1 MNGHVFRGV
10 RLVALFLLV
19 AGSAFAEGEV
29 GREIRESFPS
39 TGIVRVEI
47 EIPIAELRIENASG
61 STIDVSGTI
70 RQKYSKRDD
79 RSWAEAVVQST
90 RIVMEQRGDRIV
102 IRRVQGSEA
111 DSWKAKK
118 SPANIRAVVAVP
130 AGMAI
135 EVEQSIGEIEID
147 GLFGEIDVELNIGDL
162 TISTAR
168 DDVRQLSARV
178 GIGEVHANLGDRII
192 TKEGLFAG
200 ETLWSNDGGKHR
212 LRADVRIGSIR
223 IDLVR

>member
-10 RLVALFLLV
+10 RLATLFLLV
-19 AGSAFAEGEV
+19 AGSALAEGEV
-29 GREIRESFPS
+29 GREIRQSS
-39 TGIVRVEI
+39 SSAGIVRVEI
-47 EIPIAELRIENASG
+47 SIPIAELRIENSPG

-102 IRRVQGSEA
+102 IRRVQGPEA

-130 AGMAI
+130 AGMAF
-135 EVEQSIGEIEID
+135 EVEQSIGEIEVD
-147 GLFGEIDVELNIGDL
+147 GSFGEMDVKLNIGDL
-162 TISTAR
+162 TIRTAR
-168 DDVRQLSARV
+168 EDVRQLTARV

-200 ETLWSNDGGKHR
+200 ETLWSNDAGRYR

-223 IDLVR
+223 IELQR

>member
-1 MNGHVFRGV
+1 MHGHVFRGF
-10 RLVALFLLV
+10 RLAALLLLA

-29 GREIRESFPS
+29 GREIRESSPS
-39 TGIVRVEI
+39 AGIVRVVI
-47 EIPIAELRIENASG
+47 EIPIAELRIQNAAG

-90 RIVMEQRGDRIV
+90 RIVVEQRGDRIV

-118 SPANIRAVVAVP
+118 SPASIRAVVAVP
-130 AGMAI
+130 VGMAI
-135 EVEQSIGEIEID
+135 EVEQSIGEIDID
-147 GLFGEIDVELNIGDL
+147 GAFGDIDVKLNIGDL
-162 TISTAR
+162 TIRTAR
-168 DDVRQLSARV
+168 QDVRQLTARV
-178 GIGEVHANLGDRII
+178 GIGDVQANLGDRII

-200 ETLWSNDGGKHR
+200 ETLWSNDGGRHR

-223 IDLVR
+223 IDLRR